1 MGQQAERAQRMVS
14 IPTELHTKLGLIAA
28 ELVSEAC
35 SISIAAI
42 YSKRRL
48 REVVQ
53 ARSIAMHLLHTRADI
68 PMARVGGVFGM
79 RDHTTVL
86 HAVRMV
92 NDSISLNA
100 YGKPYEPTIARIFNR
115 VEPQFLERMRQLEG
129 EAYFE
134 FAKYHQTAGYI

>member
-1 MGQQAERAQRMVS
+1 MVS
-14 IPTELHTKLGLIAA
+14 IPTELHTKLGRIAA

-35 SISIAAI
+35 SIPVVII

-86 HAVRMV
+86 HAVRMI

-100 YGKPYEPTIARIFNR
+100 YGKPYEPTIARIFHR
-115 VEPQFLERMRQLEG
+115 VEPEFLERMRQLEG
-129 EAYFE
+129 ESFYDYSR
-134 FAKYHQTAGYI
+134 YHQTAGYI